1 MKIAVW
7 HNLPS
12 GGGKRALYDHV
23 HGLVSRG
30 HDVEVWC
37 PPTADLEYLPLREIV
52 PEHVVPLEPGFNWQG
67 EPAALRMLRRIRWN
81 PWTRLRAMERHS
93 RECAQ
98 QMNATRFDLLFAAS
112 CILYHTPPIGRFVD
126 IPSVLYL
133 QEPNRQLYEAQPELP
148 WPALTWSAKDLC
160 AIRFWRH
167 ALSHRMLLSKVR
179 VMAREERR
187 SALAFNQILVNSFF
201 SRESVLRAFGVNS
214 NVCYLG
220 VDTDKFVNLNKKREF
235 FAVSVGA
242 LIASKNVEFLVES
255 LSKVPTSFR
264 PKLLL
269 IANAI
274 NRSYLNSI
282 QDLARRTEVVL
293 ELKHQISDTE
303 IIDILN
309 RARIMLYAPR
319 LEPFGYAPLE
329 ANACGLPVIAV
340 AEGGVRETIQ
350 DGVNGILVEHEPESM
365 AAAIERLLFD
375 DELHSRLS
383 TQAENLARTVWSLG
397 PSIDRLER
405 RLKTQLDNSH
415 PELGRDNVRKDCVP
429 ARG

>member
-1 MKIAVW
+1 
-7 HNLPS
+7 
-12 GGGKRALYDHV
+12 
-23 HGLVSRG
+23 
-30 HDVEVWC
+30 
-37 PPTADLEYLPLREIV
+37 
-52 PEHVVPLEPGFNWQG
+52 
-67 EPAALRMLRRIRWN
+67 
-81 PWTRLRAMERHS
+81 
-93 RECAQ
+93 
-98 QMNATRFDLLFAAS
+98 MNARRFDLLFAAS

-133 QEPNRQLYEAQPELP
+133 QEPNRALYEAQSELP
-148 WPALTWSAKDLC
+148 WPALTWSAKDLL
-160 AIRFWRH
+160 AMRFWRH
-167 ALSHRMLLSKVR
+167 ALSHRMQLSRVR

-187 SALAFNQILVNSFF
+187 SALAFDQVLVNSFF

-220 VDTDKFVNLNKKREF
+220 VDTDKFVNLSKKREF
-235 FAVSVGA
+235 FVVFVGA
-242 LIASKNVEFLVES
+242 LISSKNVEFLVES
-255 LSKVPTSFR
+255 LSKVPASFR
-264 PKLLL
+264 PKLVL

-274 NRSYLNSI
+274 NGPYLNSI
-282 QDLARRTEVVL
+282 QELARRTEVVL
-293 ELKHQISDTE
+293 ELKHQISDAE

-415 PELGRDNVRKDCVP
+415 PELGHDNVRKDCVS

>member
-12 GGGKRALYDHV
+12 GGGKRALYYHV
-23 HGLVSRG
+23 RGLVSRG
-30 HDVEVWC
+30 HEVEVWC
-37 PPTADLEYLPLREIV
+37 PPTADLQYLPLREIV
-52 PEHVVPLEPGFNWQG
+52 PEHVVPLEPGLNWRA
-67 EPAALRMLRRIRWN
+67 EPAALTMLRRIRWN

-98 QMNATRFDLLFAAS
+98 QMNARRFDLLFAAS
-112 CILYHTPPIGRFVD
+112 CILYHTPAIGRFVD

-148 WPALTWSAKDLC
+148 WPALTWSAKDLFT
-160 AIRFWRH
+160 IRFWRH
-167 ALSHRMLLSKVR
+167 ALSHRMQLSKVR

-220 VDTDKFVNLNKKREF
+220 VDTDKFINLRKKRELF
-235 FAVSVGA
+235 VVSVGA
-242 LIASKNVEFLVES
+242 LIASKNVEFLVQS
-255 LSKVPTSFR
+255 LGKVPASFR

-274 NRSYLNSI
+274 NRPYLNSI
-282 QDLARRTEVVL
+282 QELARSTEVVL
-293 ELKHQISDTE
+293 EVKHQISDTE

-350 DGVNGILVEHEPESM
+350 DGVNGILVEHEPERM

-383 TQAENLARTVWSLG
+383 TQAETLARTVWSLG

-405 RLKTQLDNSH
+405 RLKTQLDKLH
-415 PELGRDNVRKDCVP
+415 PDLGHDDVRGDCVS